1 MLKII
6 VIIINDALI
15 QLKTK
20 SVEGIDQVQGNE
32 SKFVL
37 IIWSIRW
44 RSMILNDCR
53 MNHIHYMFNVNWPTH
68 KIKIILGL
76 PKCPYCRMQNKR
88 KTFYISRLFTYIH
101 KHPKYAYEIG
111 GFGKK

>member
-37 IIWSIRW
+37 II
-44 RSMILNDCR
+44 
-53 MNHIHYMFNVNWPTH
+53 
-68 KIKIILGL
+68 
-76 PKCPYCRMQNKR
+76 
-88 KTFYISRLFTYIH
+88 
-101 KHPKYAYEIG
+101 
-111 GFGKK
+111 